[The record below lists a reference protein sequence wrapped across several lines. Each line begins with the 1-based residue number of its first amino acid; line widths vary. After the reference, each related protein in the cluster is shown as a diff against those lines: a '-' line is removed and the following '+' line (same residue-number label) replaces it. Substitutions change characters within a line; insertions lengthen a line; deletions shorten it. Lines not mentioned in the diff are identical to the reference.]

1 MCGRY
6 ANQQESE
13 GAWDE
18 YFETP
23 YPISETFAESVS
35 TGYNI
40 APTQTI
46 PIATADGWLAARW
59 GMIAPWANE
68 ISTKFATFNAR
79 SETIAEKATFR
90 SAWKKKQQCIVP
102 AIGYYEWKKEGEAK
116 QPYFVQNENKTPIFF
131 GGLYEPSRGEIPA
144 SCTIITLPASK
155 TLAPLHHR
163 MPMMISCD
171 SVIPW
176 FQERTQHTHADK
188 ILVTPV
194 SRAVNNVRNQGSQL
208 ILCTN

>member
-6 ANQQESE
+6 ANQQESKE
-13 GAWDE
+13 AWGE

-116 QPYFVQNENKTPIFF
+116 QPYFVQNENKTPIFSAGCMNRVAGRF
-131 GGLYEPSRGEIPA
+131 QHRALSSLYQRVKHSHRF
-144 SCTIITLPASK
+144 ITA
-155 TLAPLHHR
+155 
-163 MPMMISCD
+163 C
-171 SVIPW
+171 
-176 FQERTQHTHADK
+176 Q
-188 ILVTPV
+188 
-194 SRAVNNVRNQGSQL
+194 
-208 ILCTN
+208 